1 MEFNQYDKWRNPFI
15 FLSVFDLKIEIY
27 YFGENR
33 HLKKIFSLKYTKEG
47 GKKMKKL
54 SNGSFIL
61 FMMASLISLLLQFV
75 KIIKSYTFYTNIGFD
90 CNKARNFSVF
100 TTENLVWFII
110 TILLFIAGFV
120 IMILSEE
127 LEKVPHKR

>member
-1 MEFNQYDKWRNPFI
+1 
-15 FLSVFDLKIEIY
+15 
-27 YFGENR
+27 
-33 HLKKIFSLKYTKEG
+33 
-47 GKKMKKL
+47 MKKL

-61 FMMASLISLLLQFV
+61 FMMASMISLITQFIT
-75 KIIKSYTFYTNIGFD
+75 IIKTYTFYTNIGFD
-90 CNKARNFSVF
+90 FNQARNFSVF
-100 TTENLVWFII
+100 TMENLVWFIF

>member
-1 MEFNQYDKWRNPFI
+1 M
-15 FLSVFDLKIEIY
+15 KINI
-27 YFGENR
+27 
-33 HLKKIFSLKYTKEG
+33 KKIFSLKYTKEG

-61 FMMASLISLLLQFV
+61 FMMASMISLITQFIT
-75 KIIKSYTFYTNIGFD
+75 IIKTYTFYTNIGFNFD
-90 CNKARNFSVF
+90 QARDLSVF
-100 TTENLVWFII
+100 TTENLVWFIF
-110 TILLFIAGFV
+110 TILLFIAGLV

>member
-1 MEFNQYDKWRNPFI
+1 
-15 FLSVFDLKIEIY
+15 
-27 YFGENR
+27 
-33 HLKKIFSLKYTKEG
+33 
-47 GKKMKKL
+47 MKKL

-90 CNKARNFSVF
+90 FNQARNFSVF
-100 TTENLVWFII
+100 TTENLVWFIF

-127 LEKVPHKR
+127 LEKVSHKR